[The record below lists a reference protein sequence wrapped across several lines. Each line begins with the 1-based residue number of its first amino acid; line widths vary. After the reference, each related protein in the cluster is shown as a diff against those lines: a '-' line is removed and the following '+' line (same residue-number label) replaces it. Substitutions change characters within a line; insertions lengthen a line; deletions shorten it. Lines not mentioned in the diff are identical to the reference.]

1 MLSISTTLYV
11 LHFEVTALKEGRH
24 PERSVL
30 GEVKDLHPANLRFFT
45 AAKHALRDEGNAA
58 VQNDEAFVIKS
69 EALFLTGKHF
79 YPARRDSSFAE
90 NASSE

>member
-45 AAKHALRDEGNAA
+45 AAKNAA

-79 YPARRDSSFAE
+79 YLARRDFSFAK
-90 NASSE
+90 NAPSE